1 MKYKRVIFV
10 SMDNTCLGPAAE
22 SIFNRIA
29 GDREIEAISRGM
41 VVLFPEP
48 MNAKMVSIMKEHGFG
63 LQKEFSEPLTEEDIT
78 EDTLLLAM
86 CDQDVILVREM
97 FPEAKVYKF
106 RNFVGE
112 KGDVEVPLGGSLA
125 DYEVC
130 YEHIDLLTKMAA
142 EILFREDDND
152 SIRQ

>member
-10 SMDNTCLGPAAE
+10 SADNTCLGPAAE
-22 SIFNRIA
+22 SVFNRIV
-29 GDREIEAISRGM
+29 GDREIEAVSRGV

-48 MNAKMVSIMKEHGFG
+48 MNAKMVSVMQSHG
-63 LQKEFSEPLTEEDIT
+63 LELPKEFSEPLTVMDIT

-86 CDQDVILVREM
+86 CDQDVLLIREM
-97 FPEAKVYKF
+97 FPDAKVYKF

-130 YEHIDLLTKMAA
+130 YEHIDLLTKMAT
-142 EILFREDDND
+142 EKLFRED
-152 SIRQ
+152 

>member
-1 MKYKRVIFV
+1 MMKYKRVIFV
-10 SMDNTCLGPAAE
+10 STDNTCLSPVAE

-29 GDREIEAISRGM
+29 GNREIEAISRGM

-48 MNAKMVSIMKEHGFG
+48 MNAKMVNVMKEHG
-63 LQKEFSEPLTEEDIT
+63 LAIEKEFSEPLSEEDIV
-78 EDTLLLAM
+78 EGTLLLAM
-86 CDQDVILVREM
+86 TDQDVLLIREK
-97 FPEAKVYKF
+97 FPEVKAYKL

-142 EILFREDDND
+142 EKIFREA
-152 SIRQ
+152 QQ

>member
-29 GDREIEAISRGM
+29 GEREIEAISRGM

-48 MNAKMVSIMKEHGFG
+48 MNAKMVSIMREHGFG
-63 LQKEFSEPLTEEDIT
+63 LQKELSEPLTEEDIT

-86 CDQDVILVREM
+86 WSFWFGRCFQRQKCINFAILSARKAM
-97 FPEAKVYKF
+97 WKF
-106 RNFVGE
+106 HWA
-112 KGDVEVPLGGSLA
+112 EVLRIMRC
-125 DYEVC
+125 VMN
-130 YEHIDLLTKMAA
+130 ILTC
-142 EILFREDDND
+142 
-152 SIRQ
+152 

>member
-1 MKYKRVIFV
+1 MMKYRRVIFV
-10 SMDNTCLGPAAE
+10 STDNTCLGPAAE
-22 SIFNRIA
+22 SIFNRIT
-29 GDREIEAISRGM
+29 GGREIEAISRGM

-48 MNAKMVSIMKEHGFG
+48 MNAKMLSVMNDHGLT
-63 LQKEFSEPLTEEDIT
+63 LQKEFSEPLTEEDIV

-86 CDQDVILVREM
+86 CDQDVALVREM
-97 FPEAKVYKF
+97 FPDAKVYKL

-112 KGDVEVPLGGSLA
+112 KGDVEVPLGGSLS

-142 EILFREDDND
+142 EKLFRED
-152 SIRQ
+152 

>member
-10 SMDNTCLGPAAE
+10 STDNTCLGPAAE

-29 GDREIEAISRGM
+29 GERDIEAISRGM

-48 MNAKMVSIMKEHGFG
+48 MNAKMVSVMNDHGLA
-63 LQKEFSEPLTEEDIT
+63 LQKEFSEPLTEEDIVEGT
-78 EDTLLLAM
+78 VLLAM
-86 CDQDVILVREM
+86 SDQDVVLVRET
-97 FPEAKVYKF
+97 FPDAKVYKL

-112 KGDVEVPLGGSLA
+112 KGDVEVPLGGSLE

-142 EILFREDDND
+142 EKLFREE
-152 SIRQ
+152 Q

>member
-1 MKYKRVIFV
+1 MKYKRVIFI
-10 SMDNTCLGPAAE
+10 STDNTCLGPAAE

-29 GDREIEAISRGM
+29 VDREIEAISRGM

-48 MNAKMVSIMKEHGFG
+48 MNAKMVSVMQSHGLG
-63 LQKEFSEPLTEEDIT
+63 LEKEFSEPLTAEDIV
-78 EDTLLLAM
+78 EDTVLLAM
-86 CDQDVILVREM
+86 SDQDVLLVREQ
-97 FPEAKVYKF
+97 FPGAKVYKF

-112 KGDVEVPLGGSLA
+112 KGDVEIPLGGSLA

-142 EILFREDDND
+142 EKLFREDE
-152 SIRQ
+152 R